1 MSHELTYFLKVNI
14 AIMLFYAFY
23 RLFFYRD
30 TFFKW
35 RRTALLCFF
44 MVSMVYPILNIQDW
58 IKEQEPM
65 VAMADIYSTVI
76 LPEISLDLSAES
88 PRTDWRHLIVSSLQ
102 YIYWG
107 VVALLLARFFVQLL
121 SIIRLGF
128 RTSTTKLQNTTVHLL
143 NKPQGPFSFFGWI
156 FIYPDMHTENELEE
170 ILTHEQTHASQ
181 WHSADVLCCE
191 LICIFCWF
199 NPFVWL
205 MKREVRNN
213 LEFLADHKVL
223 ETGHDSKAYQ
233 YHLLGLTYK
242 KKVATLYNSFNV
254 LPLKIRI
261 RMMNKKRTKQI
272 GRTKYLLFLPLA
284 ALLLIVSNIEAI
296 ARGTE
301 KLIDNVILP
310 EEKYDVMV
318 TDTIVPAY
326 QPVEVK
332 AQDNDVVFEIVEQ
345 MPEFP
350 GGNSELMKFL
360 AKNIKFS
367 IEAQKKRLTGRV
379 IAQFVVSKNGDI
391 TNPKIIRSVCP
402 ELDGEALRVIGLM
415 PKWKPGMQRGKAVNV
430 KYTIPVVFRLYPSSD
445 NDKIDDGDKSVVVV
459 GYDPDFVPQKAETF
473 NDSPTDVV
481 TDVLEYNAQVIET
494 RADDIVYE
502 IVEQMPE
509 FPGGGSEL
517 MKFLSQNIW
526 YPKAAAEKKI
536 QGRVIAQFIV
546 NEEGDIVSP
555 KIIRSIDPELDA
567 EALRV
572 IGEMPK
578 WQPGKQRGKN
588 VAVRYTVPVMFRL
601 NLDDKKQQGTTP
613 KEKVEDYGEH
623 QIDGETVYNTADEM
637 PEFPG
642 GSMAMANF
650 ISKEM
655 KIPEVARVNG
665 VQGRVIV
672 QFVVDKDGSI
682 KYPVVRRLVDPVLDK
697 EALRIVESMPK
708 WKPGKINGQVVATK
722 YTLPIMFRL

>member
-1 MSHELTYFLKVNI
+1 
-14 AIMLFYAFY
+14 
-23 RLFFYRD
+23 
-30 TFFKW
+30 
-35 RRTALLCFF
+35 
-44 MVSMVYPILNIQDW
+44 
-58 IKEQEPM
+58 
-65 VAMADIYSTVI
+65 
-76 LPEISLDLSAES
+76 
-88 PRTDWRHLIVSSLQ
+88 
-102 YIYWG
+102 
-107 VVALLLARFFVQLL
+107 
-121 SIIRLGF
+121 
-128 RTSTTKLQNTTVHLL
+128 
-143 NKPQGPFSFFGWI
+143 
-156 FIYPDMHTENELEE
+156 
-170 ILTHEQTHASQ
+170 
-181 WHSADVLCCE
+181 
-191 LICIFCWF
+191 
-199 NPFVWL
+199 
-205 MKREVRNN
+205 
-213 LEFLADHKVL
+213 
-223 ETGHDSKAYQ
+223 
-233 YHLLGLTYK
+233 
-242 KKVATLYNSFNV
+242 
-254 LPLKIRI
+254 
-261 RMMNKKRTKQI
+261 MMNKKRTKQI

-318 TDTIVPAY
+318 ADTIVPAY

-332 AQDNDVVFEIVEQ
+332 TQDNDVVFEIVEQ

-360 AKNIKFS
+360 AKNIKYPV
-367 IEAQKKRLTGRV
+367 EAQKKKATGRV
-379 IAQFVVSKNGDI
+379 IAQFIVSKNGDI
-391 TNPKIIRSVCP
+391 TNPKIIRGICP

-415 PKWKPGMQRGKAVNV
+415 PKWEPGKQRGKAVNV
-430 KYTIPVVFRLYPSSD
+430 KYTIPVVFRLHPSSD
-445 NDKIDDGDKSVVVV
+445 NDKIDDGDKSIVVV
-459 GYDPDFVPQKAETF
+459 GYDRDFVPQKAETF

-517 MKFLSQNIW
+517 MKFLSQNIQ
-526 YPKAAAEKKI
+526 YPKAAAEKKT

-623 QIDGETVYNTADEM
+623 QIDGETVYNRADEM

-642 GSMAMANF
+642 GSMALTNF